1 MLLTK
6 RLMMARRVLDTPD
19 CDTPD
24 YDPYW
29 DDVALLLKG
38 DGPDGSTN
46 IIDSSVN
53 NHSVTV
59 HGNAKIST
67 AQSKFGGSSFVF
79 DGNGGYLAVSDPEM
93 NFVTGDYTIELF
105 ARGAGSQPRDFAVLV
120 AADIGAQ
127 YGTGTLFFRDK
138 SAGNAVAVSHHLTR
152 PITTSHTLQF
162 DTSWRHFA
170 LTRGGGTLRLYIDG
184 VLAGSSTTTL
194 AMNFSELTI
203 GFARY
208 SPSHTSFNGYIDELR
223 ITKGVARYTANFTP
237 PTAPFPT
244 TGP

>member
-79 DGNGGYLAVSDPEM
+79 DGSGGYLAVSDPEM
-93 NFVTGDYTIELF
+93 NFGTGNYTIELF
-105 ARGAGSQPRDFAVLV
+105 ARGMGSQPRLYPVLFTSE
-120 AADIGAQ
+120 IGAQ
-127 YGTGTLFFRDK
+127 FGTGSFFFRDNF
-138 SAGNAVAVSHHLTR
+138 AGDVVSVSHGTTR
-152 PITTSHTLQF
+152 VITTSHALRF
-162 DTSWRHFA
+162 DNSWRHFA

-237 PTAPFPT
+237 PTEPFPT
-244 TGP
+244 RGP

>member
-1 MLLTK
+1 MNLAQRIL
-6 RLMMARRVLDTPD
+6 MARMDD
-19 CDTPD
+19 AMD

-29 DDVALLLKG
+29 DDVVLMLKG

-67 AQSKFGGSSFVF
+67 AQSKFGGSSIAF
-79 DGNGGYLAVSDPEM
+79 DGNHDYLTVSDPEM
-93 NFVTGDYTIELF
+93 NFGTGDYTIELF
-105 ARGAGSQPRDFAVLV
+105 ARGAGSQPHGYPVLV
-120 AADIGAQ
+120 TSEIGAAN
-127 YGTGTLFFRDK
+127 GTGTLCFKDMLV
-138 SAGNAVAVSHHLTR
+138 GNKVTVIHGIDRVITASHALNA
-152 PITTSHTLQF
+152 

-184 VLAGSSTTTL
+184 VLAGSSTITL

-208 SPSHTSFNGYIDELR
+208 SPNNTSFNGHIDELR
-223 ITKGVARYTANFTP
+223 ITKGVARYTTNFTL

-244 TGP
+244 SGP